1 MGKIILGCH
10 WDSNAKIRYICHSSL
25 RLNSSMIEMLFCLS
39 ISLNIFTFWME
50 VPVQKP
56 STFKLEKKKT
66 LKVLYLE
73 FVVINVF
80 LSLNTLLFYTTK
92 KNQQKYKIIL
102 VGLYVEWVGDGNWQG
117 GLVPPAEETS
127 WGAVKYTLPWRPWA
141 ILLHWPPWTQLCP
154 RGTPVLMTCW
164 QVLSY
169 LIYTMIRS

>member
-1 MGKIILGCH
+1 
-10 WDSNAKIRYICHSSL
+10 
-25 RLNSSMIEMLFCLS
+25 
-39 ISLNIFTFWME
+39 ME

-56 STFKLEKKKT
+56 STFKLEKKKP

-73 FVVINVF
+73 FVMINVF

-127 WGAVKYTLPWRPWA
+127 
-141 ILLHWPPWTQLCP
+141 
-154 RGTPVLMTCW
+154 
-164 QVLSY
+164 
-169 LIYTMIRS
+169 